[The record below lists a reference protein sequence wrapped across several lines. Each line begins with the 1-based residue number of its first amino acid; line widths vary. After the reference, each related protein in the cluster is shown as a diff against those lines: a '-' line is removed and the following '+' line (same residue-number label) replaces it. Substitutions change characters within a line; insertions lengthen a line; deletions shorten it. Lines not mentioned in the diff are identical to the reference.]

1 MNRGEIY
8 RTRQGIPERGGKPG
22 FYVIVSRDFVA
33 ENTDIDTVICAP
45 IYSEVLGIRSE
56 VVLGIED
63 GLPRTCAIRCDFLML
78 LFKSK
83 LTTFAGA
90 LSTRKIQELN
100 RAMSYALQIT
110 G

>member
-8 RTRQGIPERGGKPG
+8 RTKHSIPERGDKPR
-22 FYVIVSRDFVA
+22 FYVIVSRNFVA
-33 ENTDIDTVICAP
+33 ENPDIDTIVCAP

-56 VVLGIED
+56 VVLGTED

-83 LTTFAGA
+83 LTTFAGELRA
-90 LSTRKIQELN
+90 RKTQELN
-100 RAMSYALQIT
+100 GAISYALQIS

>member
-8 RTRQGIPERGGKPG
+8 RTKQNISERGGKPG

-56 VVLGIED
+56 VVLGTED
-63 GLPRTCAIRCDFLML
+63 GLPRRCAIRCDFLML

-83 LTTFAGA
+83 LTTFAGS
-90 LSTRKIQELN
+90 LSPRKIQELN
-100 RAMSYALQIT
+100 RAVSYALQL
-110 G
+110 

>member
-8 RTRQGIPERGGKPG
+8 RTKHSIQERGDKPG

-33 ENTDIDTVICAP
+33 ENPDLETVVCAP
-45 IYSEVLGIRSE
+45 IFSEVLGIRSE
-56 VVLGIED
+56 VVLGTED

-83 LTTFAGA
+83 LTTFAA
-90 LSTRKIQELN
+90 TLSSRKMHELN
-100 RAMSYALQIT
+100 RAISYALQIT